1 MSKDMSERSWPS
13 PPAPRDAGGGGFV
26 RGSGD
31 TFLRGSDAAFMH
43 DSEGAHRHDIW
54 LTRGVMFRRAL
65 ALLMDLVI
73 IAVIAAVLWV
83 ILALFGVLTFG
94 LGMPLLAVL
103 PAVPPLYHFGTL
115 ASPLSATPGQ
125 KLMGLSVRRNSD
137 LGRPD
142 VLEALISV
150 AVFYATLALGAI
162 WLAVALVTTRHR
174 TLHDL
179 LSGLVVV
186 RSEAV
191 PPLTGHDGAWNMRP
205 GGPPPA

>member
-1 MSKDMSERSWPS
+1 MQVHDRV
-13 PPAPRDAGGGGFV
+13 AT
-26 RGSGD
+26 GD
-31 TFLRGSDAAFMH
+31 TALEGAAMH
-43 DSEGAHRHDIW
+43 DAW
-54 LTRGVMFRRAL
+54 LTRGVLVRRMLAL
-65 ALLMDLVI
+65 AMDVLI
-73 IAVIAAVLWV
+73 ITVIAAVLWGV
-83 ILALFGVLTFG
+83 LVLFGVLTFG

-125 KLMGLSVRRNSD
+125 TLMGLAVRRNSD

-142 VLEALISV
+142 VLEALVSV
-150 AVFYATLALGAI
+150 AVFYATLALGAV
-162 WLAVALVTTRHR
+162 WLAIALVTTRHR
-174 TLHDL
+174 TVHDL

-191 PPLTGHDGAWNMRP
+191 PPLTGNDGAWNIRP

>member
-1 MSKDMSERSWPS
+1 ML
-13 PPAPRDAGGGGFV
+13 FV
-26 RGSGD
+26 
-31 TFLRGSDAAFMH
+31 
-43 DSEGAHRHDIW
+43 
-54 LTRGVMFRRAL
+54 
-65 ALLMDLVI
+65 
-73 IAVIAAVLWV
+73 
-83 ILALFGVLTFG
+83 FGVVTFG
-94 LGMPLLAVL
+94 LGMPLLALL
-103 PAVPPLYHFGTL
+103 PVMPPLYHFLTL

-125 KLMGLSVRRNSD
+125 TLMGLVVRRNRD

-142 VLEALISV
+142 PLEALICV
-150 AVFYATLALGAI
+150 ACFYATLALGAI

-191 PPLTGHDGAWNMRP
+191 PPLTAGRGLEHAA

>member
-1 MSKDMSERSWPS
+1 MSDRSWP
-13 PPAPRDAGGGGFV
+13 PAPPPVPTFGDA
-26 RGSGD
+26 
-31 TFLRGSDAAFMH
+31 
-43 DSEGAHRHDIW
+43 SEGAHMHDDW
-54 LTRGVMFRRAL
+54 LTRGVLVRRVI
-65 ALLMDLVI
+65 ALLLDVLL
-73 IAVIAAVLWV
+73 IAVIMAVVWAVLFV
-83 ILALFGVLTFG
+83 FGIVTFG

-103 PAVPPLYHFGTL
+103 PAIPPVYHFGTL

-125 KLMGLSVRRNSD
+125 IVMRLAVRRNRD

-142 VLEALISV
+142 PIEALISV
-150 AVFYATLALGAI
+150 ACFYATLALGAI

-191 PPLTGHDGAWNMRP
+191 PPLTGGDDAWNMRP